1 MNERERWVGATPEL
15 RGPSV
20 SMASARAV
28 AILNLPRFRG
38 SATLPLLLRTF
49 KLPGGPVDLPPDVD
63 ATLKPL
69 PQSTIS
75 VDVDFLGRTSSGAD
89 LPFLLIFLYMSAIRG
104 ITGIRSVLLIIDG
117 ICSGCEMFVDGDNLV
132 SSDLADSVLRGLYGN
147 AP

>member
-1 MNERERWVGATPEL
+1 
-15 RGPSV
+15 V

-75 VDVDFLGRTSSGAD
+75 VDVDSFPVLEYRVWILLFVQISELGV
-89 LPFLLIFLYMSAIRG
+89 I
-104 ITGIRSVLLIIDG
+104 
-117 ICSGCEMFVDGDNLV
+117 
-132 SSDLADSVLRGLYGN
+132 
-147 AP
+147 